1 VAHDLIGHVHEPFV
15 VGTTNGDSVLDMKY
29 KQKSSAQLAK
39 DYRRSHHLV
48 TLATIGMLAILIA
61 GMPARGLA
69 QSATVLMHRVERAL
83 RANDNLNGAM
93 SYSPAPGVIVLYG
106 RVFDTQDREL
116 AETTA
121 GSVRGVT
128 QVVNTLRT
136 DTGEWIAEEERI
148 NDTLLLNGFQGVS
161 ARVIGSQVY
170 LSGTVTGEA
179 EKQRASRV
187 VASVS
192 NLQQNNFIWV
202 KPAPIF

>member
-1 VAHDLIGHVHEPFV
+1 MRGKL
-15 VGTTNGDSVLDMKY
+15 
-29 KQKSSAQLAK
+29 
-39 DYRRSHHLV
+39 RSHARLV
-48 TLATIGMLAILIA
+48 NDYHDDHHHMTIAKIGIMLALLLA
-61 GMPARGLA
+61 GMPSRAFA
-69 QSATVLMHRVERAL
+69 QSSTVLMHRVGRAL

-93 SYSPAPGVIVLYG
+93 CYSPAPGVIVLHG
-106 RVFDTQDREL
+106 RVFNNQDREL

-121 GSVRGVT
+121 SNVRGVT

-136 DTGEWIAEEERI
+136 VTGQWIAEEEQI
-148 NDTLLLNGFQGVS
+148 NDTLLLNGLEGVS

-187 VASVS
+187 VASIS

-202 KPAPIF
+202 KPGPIF

>member
-1 VAHDLIGHVHEPFV
+1 LVDEQGNRHHITVAAIGIIFA
-15 VGTTNGDSVLDMKY
+15 M
-29 KQKSSAQLAK
+29 
-39 DYRRSHHLV
+39 LV
-48 TLATIGMLAILIA
+48 AS
-61 GMPARGLA
+61 MPSRAFA

-93 SYSPAPGVIVLYG
+93 CYSPASGVIVLNG
-106 RVFDTQDREL
+106 KVFDNQDREL

-121 GSVRGVT
+121 SNVRGVT
-128 QVVNTLRT
+128 QVVNALRT
-136 DTGEWIAEEERI
+136 ETGQWIAEEERI
-148 NDTLLLNGFQGVS
+148 NDTLLLNGLEGVS

-187 VASVS
+187 VASIS

-202 KPAPIF
+202 KPAPLF

>member
-1 VAHDLIGHVHEPFV
+1 
-15 VGTTNGDSVLDMKY
+15 MKC
-29 KQKSSAQLAK
+29 KLKSSAQLAHH
-39 DYRRSHHLV
+39 YLRRHNPV
-48 TLATIGMLAILIA
+48 TLAAIGIMLAILVA
-61 GMPARGLA
+61 TMPARALA

-93 SYSPAPGVIVLYG
+93 CYSPAPGVVVLYG
-106 RVFDTQDREL
+106 RVFDTRDREL

-121 GSVRGVT
+121 GNVRGVT

-148 NDTLLLNGFQGVS
+148 NDTLLLNGLEGVS

-202 KPAPIF
+202 KPAPLF